1 MRYHLSLSPL
11 LPLLAAVLAC
21 TAQTDAVS
29 QHINPC
35 LLVTEAEVAM
45 AIGTPVSAP
54 EKRTDT
60 QCLYHAKGSSDETV
74 VLEIDQDPGKD
85 KKELFHKER
94 KRNGRTAV
102 SGIGDAAFTAP
113 SPPRGTHLTFMKQDA
128 LVTLTV
134 TSAQHGRPVEAV
146 TNLAKSAATRLAAQ
160 LSPGGESDAPSLGSI
175 VSSVSSISSAS
186 WEGDWYGC
194 QAMGL
199 LNAKGRLTLTSSG
212 GWSLTAAVVTPGL
225 LLADK
230 GHWQVESFQDILHGT
245 YQLAG
250 KDSFFTTGILSVK
263 WDRILKGQAPSR
275 FDRTL
280 YKALAGVPHKIVVKR
295 LPPVEP
301 ALLGAWEASARYVD
315 HQEEFV
321 WSITSNNTSEFYRAV
336 LWRGEMERDGD
347 RFRLVTTQAKAAPFH
362 IKVLN
367 KDQLELSRGEGGVSQ
382 WGRKDNILSRC

>member
-1 MRYHLSLSPL
+1 MRYRRSPLPL
-11 LPLLAAVLAC
+11 LPLLTAVLAC

-54 EKRTDT
+54 EKRTDA
-60 QCLYHAKGSSDETV
+60 QCLYHAKGKTDETV
-74 VLEIDQDPGKD
+74 VVEIDQEPGND
-85 KKELFHKER
+85 KRELFNKER
-94 KRNGRTAV
+94 KKNERAAV

-113 SPPRGTHLTFMKQDA
+113 SPPRGTHLTFMKHDT

-146 TNLAKSAATRLAAQ
+146 TDLAKSAANRLAAQ
-160 LSPGGESDAPSLGSI
+160 LSPGVESDAPSLGSI
-175 VSSVSSISSAS
+175 VASVSSAS

-199 LNAKGRLTLTSSG
+199 LNAKGRLTLTPSG
-212 GWSLTAAVVTPGL
+212 DWSLTAAVVTPGL
-225 LLADK
+225 LLAGK
-230 GHWQVESFQDILHGT
+230 GSWQVESFQDILHGT

-263 WDRILKGQAPSR
+263 WDKISKGQTPSR

-280 YKALAGVPHKIVVKR
+280 YKALTGVPHKITVKR

-301 ALLGAWEASARYVD
+301 ALLGSWEASARYLD
-315 HQEEFV
+315 HEEEFV
-321 WSITSNNTSEFYRAV
+321 WAITSNNTSEFYRAV

-347 RFRLVTTQAKAAPFH
+347 RFRLVTTPAKAAPFH

-367 KDQLELSRGEGGVSQ
+367 KDQLELTGSEGGTAQ